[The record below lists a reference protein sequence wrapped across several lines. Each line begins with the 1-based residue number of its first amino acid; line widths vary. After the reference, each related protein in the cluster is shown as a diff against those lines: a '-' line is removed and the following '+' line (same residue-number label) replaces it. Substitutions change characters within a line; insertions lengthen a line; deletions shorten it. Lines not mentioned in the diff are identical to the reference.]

1 MVVNVAA
8 DGPDDADGH
17 AAIGVIRAIRGY
29 FCAFFVP
36 RSAVS
41 SCTMKKLAL
50 LVVASSLLLAA
61 GPLLAHHGDA
71 GRYEENVTVLT
82 GTVVEVQLVD
92 PHSIIVLDVPDEKGQ
107 TVRWQAELGGR
118 NALAK
123 NFGWNKNTLKFGDK
137 LTITGRRVK
146 SGAPYIN
153 LTEKANVVLTDSGK
167 EIFRTPN
174 YEPPAPKK

>member
-1 MVVNVAA
+1 VYDSRFESVHDSGKEVALCMKNV
-8 DGPDDADGH
+8 PWLF
-17 AAIGVIRAIRGY
+17 I
-29 FCAFFVP
+29 
-36 RSAVS
+36 
-41 SCTMKKLAL
+41 
-50 LVVASSLLLAA
+50 VASLMVTSV
-61 GPLLAHHGDA
+61 PLLAHHGDA
-71 GRYEENVTVLT
+71 GRYEENVIVLT

-92 PHSIIVLDVPDEKGQ
+92 PHSIIVLDVPGAKGQ

-167 EIFRTPN
+167 EIFRTAN
-174 YEPPAPKK
+174 YERPADAPKR

>member
-1 MVVNVAA
+1 
-8 DGPDDADGH
+8 
-17 AAIGVIRAIRGY
+17 
-29 FCAFFVP
+29 
-36 RSAVS
+36 
-41 SCTMKKLAL
+41 MKKVPL
-50 LVVASSLLLAA
+50 LFIIAASLLLISIQVF
-61 GPLLAHHGDA
+61 AHHGDA

-92 PHSIIVLDVPDEKGQ
+92 PHSMIILDVPNDKGQ
-107 TVRWQAELGGR
+107 MVRWQAELGGR

-123 NFGWNKNTLKFGDK
+123 NFGWNKTTLKFGDK
-137 LTITGRRVK
+137 ITITGRRVK

-174 YEPPAPKK
+174 YEPPAGAPKE

>member
-1 MVVNVAA
+1 
-8 DGPDDADGH
+8 
-17 AAIGVIRAIRGY
+17 
-29 FCAFFVP
+29 
-36 RSAVS
+36 
-41 SCTMKKLAL
+41 MKKAPL
-50 LVVASSLLLAA
+50 LFIIAASLLLISIQVF
-61 GPLLAHHGDA
+61 AHHGDA

-92 PHSIIVLDVPDEKGQ
+92 PHSMVILDVPNDKGQ
-107 TVRWQAELGGR
+107 MVRWQAELGGR

-123 NFGWNKNTLKFGDK
+123 NFGWNKTTLKFGDK
-137 LTITGRRVK
+137 ITITGRRVK

-174 YEPPAPKK
+174 YEPPAGPAKA

>member
-1 MVVNVAA
+1 
-8 DGPDDADGH
+8 
-17 AAIGVIRAIRGY
+17 
-29 FCAFFVP
+29 
-36 RSAVS
+36 
-41 SCTMKKLAL
+41 MKKVPL
-50 LVVASSLLLAA
+50 LFIIAASLLLISIQVF
-61 GPLLAHHGDA
+61 AHHGDA

-92 PHSIIVLDVPDEKGQ
+92 PHSMIILDVPNDKGQ
-107 TVRWQAELGGR
+107 MVHWQAELGGR

-123 NFGWNKNTLKFGDK
+123 NFGWNKTTLKFGDK
-137 LTITGRRVK
+137 ITITGRRVK

-174 YEPPAPKK
+174 YEPPAGASKE

>member
-1 MVVNVAA
+1 M
-8 DGPDDADGH
+8 
-17 AAIGVIRAIRGY
+17 R
-29 FCAFFVP
+29 
-36 RSAVS
+36 
-41 SCTMKKLAL
+41 AL
-50 LVVASSLLLAA
+50 LLVLTMILVSLSV
-61 GPLLAHHGDA
+61 PLLAHHGDA
-71 GRYEENVTVLT
+71 GRYEENVIVLT

-92 PHSIIVLDVPDEKGQ
+92 PHSMIVLDIPNEKGQ

-123 NFGWNKNTLKFGDK
+123 NFGWNKNTIKFGDK

-174 YEPPAPKK
+174 YEPPKK

>member
-1 MVVNVAA
+1 MKSKALMLFIAA
-8 DGPDDADGH
+8 
-17 AAIGVIRAIRGY
+17 
-29 FCAFFVP
+29 
-36 RSAVS
+36 
-41 SCTMKKLAL
+41 
-50 LVVASSLLLAA
+50 SLLLNSI
-61 GPLLAHHGDA
+61 PFFAHHGDA
-71 GRYEENVTVLT
+71 GRYEENVVVMT

-92 PHSIIVLDVPDEKGQ
+92 PHSIIVLDIPNEKGQ
-107 TVRWQAELGGR
+107 VVRWQAELGGR

-153 LTEKANVVLTDSGK
+153 LTEKANVVMTDTGK

-174 YEPPAPKK
+174 YELPAAAPRK